1 MRINTR
7 RNFFGKLVAMAAFVT
22 GAPKLFGQ
30 QAPAAGTSD
39 IGGTPKNG
47 PSEDTPRRPAGNNHT
62 LNGIYYFSGT
72 GSNDGYSKEDHVL
85 VTDPFEKHVTRTMEA
100 LKKSVE
106 RAGCT
111 MDSIIH
117 LQVFL
122 CLPLADTPAPTGK
135 ARFDAHKAQYDSLNK
150 IYGTYF
156 SSGKAPSRAC
166 MAVEWIPGDSLIEIV
181 GSAMVV
187 NPPTP
192 PAGR

>member
-7 RNFFGKLVAMAAFVT
+7 RSFFGKMATIVALVT
-22 GAPKLFGQ
+22 GVAKPFAQ
-30 QAPAAGTSD
+30 QAPAVAPK
-39 IGGTPKNG
+39 GGSTPADTPAK
-47 PSEDTPRRPAGNNHT
+47 DTPRRPSVDYHT
-62 LNGIYYFSGT
+62 LNAIYYFSGT
-72 GSNDGYSKEDHVL
+72 GSNDGYSKEDHIL
-85 VTDPFEKHVTRTMEA
+85 VTDPFEKHVTRTMDA

-122 CLPLADTPAPTGK
+122 CLPLAETPTPTGR
-135 ARFDAHKAQYDSLNK
+135 ARFDAHKAQYDALNK

-156 SSGKAPSRAC
+156 SPGKAPSRAC

-192 PAGR
+192 PADR